1 MKELVANRLEA
12 SLKDI
17 DPDIYAAIK
26 NEERRQSDGLEL
38 IASENFTS
46 KAVLEATGSVF
57 TNKYAEG
64 YPGRRYYGGCEF
76 VDVVEQLAIDRA
88 KALFGAEHA
97 NVQPHSGSQAN
108 MAVYLTVLNPG
119 DAVLGMNLSH
129 GGHLTHGHPLNFSG
143 KYFNFVPYGVR
154 KDNEVIDYDE
164 LDRLASENKPKLIVA
179 GASAYPRTLDFERL
193 AAIARTHG
201 ALLMADIAHIAG
213 LVAAGVHPSPFP
225 HCDFVTSTT
234 HKTLRGPRSG
244 LVMCRE
250 QFGKDLNRAVFPEM
264 QGGPLVHVIAA
275 KAVCFQEAGTEEFK
289 VYAGQVIRN
298 AEVLAAKIAG
308 RGFRIVSGGTDTHL
322 FLVDV
327 FSKGLDGSQAEK
339 ALDRAGITV
348 NKNTIPFDT
357 NPPMKPSGIRIGTP
371 ALTSRGMGQ
380 AEMERIG
387 DWIVDVLE
395 NIDDDRTIE
404 RVREEILQLCKEFS
418 LHSARA

>member
-1 MKELVANRLEA
+1 
-12 SLKDI
+12 
-17 DPDIYAAIK
+17 
-26 NEERRQSDGLEL
+26 
-38 IASENFTS
+38 
-46 KAVLEATGSVF
+46 
-57 TNKYAEG
+57 
-64 YPGRRYYGGCEF
+64 
-76 VDVVEQLAIDRA
+76 
-88 KALFGAEHA
+88 
-97 NVQPHSGSQAN
+97 
-108 MAVYLTVLNPG
+108 
-119 DAVLGMNLSH
+119 
-129 GGHLTHGHPLNFSG
+129 
-143 KYFNFVPYGVR
+143 
-154 KDNEVIDYDE
+154 
-164 LDRLASENKPKLIVA
+164 
-179 GASAYPRTLDFERL
+179 
-193 AAIARTHG
+193 
-201 ALLMADIAHIAG
+201 
-213 LVAAGVHPSPFP
+213 
-225 HCDFVTSTT
+225 
-234 HKTLRGPRSG
+234 
-244 LVMCRE
+244 MCRE